1 MPRRGLP
8 GRRGRDSRSTGL
20 SSGPEGPSS
29 PGGVPAA
36 AGIPFQAPAGRP
48 QTGGDRPESTPAR
61 QALEVIT
68 VDSPRSAVLRR
79 RAQPVRV
86 VTRDVQVLIDQMFA
100 TMREARGLGLAAP
113 QVGTSRRVIVVEVE
127 NRQLALV
134 DPEIQRREGEEIGTE
149 ACLSIPGLLGD
160 VPRAQ
165 RVVVR
170 ARNRRNRWVTVEAE
184 GLLARVLQHEVDHL
198 DGILFTDRVKD
209 PDTLRRVGETSE
221 VAPSSG
227 PSGGAPDGGG
237 APSGGGATG
246 TASSQVPL

>member
-1 MPRRGLP
+1 MPRSGPPRPRGAA
-8 GRRGRDSRSTGL
+8 SRNKSL
-20 SSGPEGPSS
+20 SSRIEGPL
-29 PGGVPAA
+29 A
-36 AGIPFQAPAGRP
+36 
-48 QTGGDRPESTPAR
+48 
-61 QALEVIT
+61 VIT

-86 VTRDVQVLIDQMFA
+86 VTRDVQVLIDQMVA

-170 ARNRRNRWVTVEAE
+170 ARNRRNRRVTIEAE

-209 PDTLRRVGETSE
+209 PNTLRRAGETSE
-221 VAPSSG
+221 VAPISG
-227 PSGGAPDGGG
+227 PSGGGPPPSGGG
-237 APSGGGATG
+237 PPPSGSPSGGGAPG
-246 TASSQVPL
+246 AASGEVP